1 MTLYKKNTLS
11 RVYVI
16 FFYAF
21 LLWMVF
27 CIFAPL
33 VIILSSSFKNEV
45 EIFDFPVS
53 LFPKSPIL
61 DNYKELQDFPLYVW
75 NSFKV
80 TSLIVLL
87 QFFTAATGAYA
98 FSKLRWKGRNI
109 LFMIYIATMMLP
121 IQSYI
126 IPQFLIVQ
134 RFGLYNTHTG
144 LIVISAFTAFGTFLL
159 KQFFETIPNALLE
172 SARIEGAGEW
182 KIFAKIVLP
191 LSKPAIATMII
202 FSFRFFWNNFYF
214 PLIYLDSPEK
224 RTIPLALTTFISQ
237 YDVRYGPQM
246 AAAII
251 SMIPVLLLFFFAQR
265 YFISNSAVSGLKG

>member
-1 MTLYKKNTLS
+1 MISYKKNSAS
-11 RVYVI
+11 RVYVVLL
-16 FFYAF
+16 YLF
-21 LLWMVF
+21 LAWMVLS
-27 CIFAPL
+27 ILAPL
-33 VIILSSSFKNEV
+33 IIILSSSFKNEL
-45 EIFDFPVS
+45 EIFDFPVR
-53 LFPKSPIL
+53 LFPKNPTL
-61 DNYKELQDFPLYVW
+61 ENYKELQDFPLYVW

-80 TSLIVLL
+80 TITIVVL

-98 FSKLRWKGRNI
+98 FSKLSWKGKNV
-109 LFMIYIATMMLP
+109 LFIIYIATMMLP
-121 IQSYI
+121 AQSFI

-134 RFGLYNTHTG
+134 KLGLYDTHTG
-144 LIVISAFTAFGTFLL
+144 LILISAFTAFGTFLL

-172 SARIEGAGEW
+172 SARIEGASEW
-182 KIFAKIVLP
+182 KIFYRIILP

-214 PLIYLDSPEK
+214 PFIYIDSPEK

-251 SMIPVLLLFFFAQR
+251 SMVPVLLLFFFAQR
-265 YFISNSAVSGLKG
+265 YFIGNSAVSGLKG

>member
-1 MTLYKKNTLS
+1 MTWYKKHLPYYLWMTFSYIFLAII
-11 RVYVI
+11 VI
-16 FFYAF
+16 F
-21 LLWMVF
+21 
-27 CIFAPL
+27 IFAPL
-33 VIILSSSFKNEV
+33 LIILSSSFKNEV
-45 EIFDFPVS
+45 EIFDFPVR
-53 LFPKSPIL
+53 LLPKKPVL
-61 DNYKELQDFPLYVW
+61 ENYKELKDFSIYVW

-80 TSLIVLL
+80 TFIIVAL
-87 QFFTAATGAYA
+87 QFFTSAVGAYA

-144 LIVISAFTAFGTFLL
+144 LIIISAFTAFGTFLL

-214 PLIYLDSPEK
+214 PLIYLDAPEK

>member
-1 MTLYKKNTLS
+1 MTWYKRHSTHYFWMAFS
-11 RVYVI
+11 YV
-16 FFYAF
+16 F
-21 LLWMVF
+21 LAIIVLF
-27 CIFAPL
+27 IFAPL
-33 VIILSSSFKNEV
+33 LIILSSSFKNEV
-45 EIFDFPVS
+45 EIFDFPVR
-53 LFPKSPIL
+53 LFPERPTL
-61 DNYKELQDFPLYVW
+61 ENYKELQDFSIYVW

-80 TSLIVLL
+80 TFIIVVL
-87 QFFTAATGAYA
+87 QFFTSAAGAYA
-98 FSKLRWKGRNI
+98 FSKLHWKGKNT
-109 LFMIYIATMMLP
+109 LFIIYIATMMLP

-134 RFGLYNTHTG
+134 RFGLYNTHAG
-144 LIVISAFTAFGTFLL
+144 LIIISAFTAFGTFLL

-182 KIFAKIVLP
+182 KIFYKIVLP

>member
-1 MTLYKKNTLS
+1 MTLYKKNALA

-98 FSKLRWKGRNI
+98 FSKLRWKGKNV